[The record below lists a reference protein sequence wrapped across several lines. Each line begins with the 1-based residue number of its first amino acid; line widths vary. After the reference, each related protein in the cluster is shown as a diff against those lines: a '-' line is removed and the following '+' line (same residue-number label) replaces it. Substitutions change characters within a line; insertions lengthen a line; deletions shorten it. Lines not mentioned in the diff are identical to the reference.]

1 MKLRTILYVI
11 LVPLAF
17 YACNG
22 NERVISR
29 DADPEGTHS
38 VNGLLYLDG
47 EPVSIEINRGEIVAI
62 RHLSSESELP
72 EYYVA
77 PGLIDIQI
85 NGYMGIDFADQDLSI
100 EGIREAVRAL
110 WKEGV
115 TSFLPTLITA
125 DRESLKTS
133 FSILSQ
139 ALDDE
144 EIGISVPGFH
154 LEGPYISPVKG
165 FRGAHL
171 EKYIREPDWNEFSE
185 LQKAANNGIK
195 LITVAP
201 EVEGA
206 IPFIQQCSQN
216 GVIVS
221 LGHHNGN
228 AKQIKEATD
237 AGASMSTHLGNGC
250 ANMINRHN
258 NPLWPQLA
266 DDRLSASL
274 IVDGFHLN
282 KEEVQSFYKIKG
294 NKNTILVSDALDLAG
309 LEPGEYTRWERTVL
323 LTPDVVK
330 FPAENV
336 LAGAASPISSCVGN
350 MMKFTGCSLSEAI
363 QMASTNPARLIG
375 LTNLGEIKEGK
386 RADLILFT
394 IENGEVVIQQ
404 TIVAGKAVYSKE

>member
-1 MKLRTILYVI
+1 MTTRTIYFVSLI
-11 LVPLAF
+11 LFSF
-17 YACNG
+17 YACTEKNDT
-22 NERVISR
+22 N
-29 DADPEGTHS
+29 S
-38 VNGLLYLDG
+38 VEGLLYLDE
-47 EPVSIEINRGEIVAI
+47 EPVSIEIVDGKIVKI
-62 RHLSSESELP
+62 KQLSSESGLP
-72 EYYVA
+72 NIYVA

-85 NGYMGIDFADQDLSI
+85 NGYMGIDFADQNLSI
-100 EGIREAVRAL
+100 EGIREAAKAL

-125 DRESLKTS
+125 DQDSLIKS
-133 FSILSQ
+133 FSILSK

-144 EIGISVPGFH
+144 EIGLSIPGFH

-171 EKYIREPDWNEFSE
+171 EKYIREPDWNEFLD
-185 LQKAANNGIK
+185 LQNAANNGIK

-201 EVEGA
+201 EIEGA
-206 IPFIQQCSQN
+206 ISFIKKCTQD
-216 GVIVS
+216 GIVVS
-221 LGHHNGN
+221 LGHHNG
-228 AKQIKEATD
+228 KTKEIKDATD

-266 DDRLSASL
+266 DDRLSASI

-282 KEEVQSFYKIKG
+282 KEEVQCFYKIKG
-294 NKNTILVSDALDLAG
+294 NNRTILVSDALDLAG
-309 LEPGEYTRWERTVL
+309 LEPGEYIRWERKVL

-350 MMKFTGCSLSEAI
+350 MMKFTQCSLSDAI
-363 QMASTNPARLIG
+363 QMASTNPAHLMG
-375 LTNLGEIKEGK
+375 LSELGEISEGK

-394 IENGEVVIQQ
+394 IEDGNMVIRK
-404 TIVAGKAVYSKE
+404 TIVAGNVVFEKE